1 MTDTQVSVDPAHRLQ
16 EGIYFDRG
24 QRLGA
29 CFLLLLLNVLPGVS
43 VPDAR
48 AALTAVWSMLDALR
62 SGVVRDLRATRPGDV
77 EVRVPGGDLT
87 CLLGI
92 GARLFDERAHI
103 PRLADRARR
112 PWSLTPLRMGPDAPF
127 PSLPCSRHS
136 GCGRARQTSRCS

>member
-29 CFLLLLLNVLPGVS
+29 WFLLLLPGVS

>member
-24 QRLGA
+24 QRPGA

-62 SGVVRDLRATRPGDV
+62 SGVVRYLRATRPGDV
-77 EVRVPGGDLT
+77 EVRVPGAT
-87 CLLGI
+87 
-92 GARLFDERAHI
+92 
-103 PRLADRARR
+103 
-112 PWSLTPLRMGPDAPF
+112 
-127 PSLPCSRHS
+127 
-136 GCGRARQTSRCS
+136 